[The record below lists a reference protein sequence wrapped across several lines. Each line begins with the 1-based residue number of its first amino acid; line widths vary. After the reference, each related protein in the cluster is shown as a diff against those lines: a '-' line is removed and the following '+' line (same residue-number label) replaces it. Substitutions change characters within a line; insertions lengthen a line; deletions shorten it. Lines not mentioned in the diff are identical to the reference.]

1 MKKQVSQPDF
11 GPSEWDID
19 FSFDLD
25 LNLFD
30 YFLVALYLVFIAP
43 ILFLFQLAQ
52 KLFRSIKSLYE
63 NRKNPQQEKAA
74 DAHGY
79 GLLSMIAKIF

>member
-1 MKKQVSQPDF
+1 MKKQVSQPDY
-11 GPSEWDID
+11 GPAEWDIN

-30 YFLVALYLVFIAP
+30 YFLVALYVVFIAP

-52 KLFRSIKSLYE
+52 KLFRSIKSLYD

>member
-1 MKKQVSQPDF
+1 MKKQVSQPDY
-11 GPSEWDID
+11 GPLEWDID

-52 KLFRSIKSLYE
+52 QLFRSIKSLYD
-63 NRKNPQQEKAA
+63 NRNKPRQEKAA

-79 GLLSMIAKIF
+79 GLLSIIAKIF